1 MRRTSKRFN
10 CRSLTTDPMGEA
22 IAIGIAAASADSKVI
37 KVDEEN
43 CIMALRKYG
52 KRRMRLESLRR

>member
-1 MRRTSKRFN
+1 
-10 CRSLTTDPMGEA
+10 MGEA